1 MLTPPTAAKKTISQ
15 DGAFVATSRTKQ
27 AIARAKS
34 RKSPMALVNTGAFL
48 ESARVVWM
56 LSNYAVLRDQARA
69 CQ

>member
-1 MLTPPTAAKKTISQ
+1 
-15 DGAFVATSRTKQ
+15 
-27 AIARAKS
+27 
-34 RKSPMALVNTGAFL
+34 MALVNTGAFL

>member
-1 MLTPPTAAKKTISQ
+1 MVL
-15 DGAFVATSRTKQ
+15 FVATSRTKQ